1 LTKSFVSEVKGL
13 YEDTEGPIASD
24 YDSDTELD
32 EPDLGKAQ
40 SDEEDRPLAVVIGK
54 AQAKRAR
61 K

>member
-13 YEDTEGPIASD
+13 HEDTEGPIASD
-24 YDSDTELD
+24 CDSDIELD
-32 EPDLGKAQ
+32 EGKVQ

-54 AQAKRAR
+54 VQAKRAR